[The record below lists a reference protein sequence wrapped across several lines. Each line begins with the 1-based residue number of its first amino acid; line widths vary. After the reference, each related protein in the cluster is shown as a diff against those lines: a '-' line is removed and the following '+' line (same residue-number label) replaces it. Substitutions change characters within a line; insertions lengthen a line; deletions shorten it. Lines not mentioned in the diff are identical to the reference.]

1 MRRILIVDD
10 EPLIREVLA
19 EVLAD
24 EGYAVHSAA
33 DGQEALEAIAADLPD
48 LVITD
53 VMMPRLSGW
62 DLLDRVRQQHPLLPR
77 DRSGSPIT
85 PPSSPSPLPSTSSWR
100 SSPASPS
107 RSRRDRERR
116 GGVPAWHSLCNR
128 MTKRLCGPPRAG

>member
-62 DLLDRVRQQHPLLPR
+62 DLLDRVRQQHPLLPMILISAVGQR
-77 DRSGSPIT
+77 AARPERLTDHTAFLAKPFALDELLALIT
-85 PPSSPSPLPSTSSWR
+85 RLTEPVSS
-100 SSPASPS
+100 
-107 RSRRDRERR
+107 
-116 GGVPAWHSLCNR
+116 
-128 MTKRLCGPPRAG
+128 

>member
-33 DGQEALEAIAADLPD
+33 DGQEAVEAVSVETPD

-53 VMMPRLSGW
+53 VLMPRLSGW
-62 DLLDRVRQQHPLLPR
+62 ELLDRVRQHHPLLPVIVISAVGQR
-77 DRSGSPIT
+77 AARPERLSDHTVFLAKPFALDDLLALVSRLTGNV
-85 PPSSPSPLPSTSSWR
+85 
-100 SSPASPS
+100 AS
-107 RSRRDRERR
+107 
-116 GGVPAWHSLCNR
+116 
-128 MTKRLCGPPRAG
+128 